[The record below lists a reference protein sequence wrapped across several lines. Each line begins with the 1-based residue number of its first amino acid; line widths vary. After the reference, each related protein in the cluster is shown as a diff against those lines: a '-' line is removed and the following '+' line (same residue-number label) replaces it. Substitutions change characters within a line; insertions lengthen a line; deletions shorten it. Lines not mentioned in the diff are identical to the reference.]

1 MVTDVLFKKICKE
14 KVNCFSIN
22 IYFGKEKVDC
32 FMIFYKYKEVNI
44 FSRSKS
50 TIFFFIINNYHFDS
64 TSLNIG

>member
-44 FSRSKS
+44 SSRSKS
-50 TIFFFIINNYHFDS
+50 TIFFLS
-64 TSLNIG
+64 